1 MSHDIVDATLRGFRA
16 QLSEAIKSLHELI
29 ERIKSPDLA
38 QNASDLRERVREPF
52 MFVIV
57 GEVKSGKSSFINA
70 LLNTGTEV
78 CKVAPDPCTDTI
90 QQVLFGEEQ
99 TVVVN
104 EYLKKIFHPVDI
116 LKEIAIVDTPGTN
129 TIIRHHQE
137 ITERFIPVSDLI
149 VFVFEAKN
157 PYRQSA
163 WEFFDYINSE
173 WRKKVIFVLQQSD
186 LMEPDD
192 LLVNIKG
199 VTTQA
204 EKKGVVEPNVFAV
217 SAKKALGG
225 DLESS
230 GMGKVI
236 EYIHG
241 HITGGRAPWLKLE
254 NNLNTGREIMNKI
267 STGLEVR
274 QTQLSEDQSFRKE
287 VSETLTQQSKRSK
300 KQVHMLVENMV
311 AGFDRI
317 TGKAEKDLGRG
328 LNFFTLV
335 KRSFLSIFTKKE
347 SPTGWLTELTE
358 KMETDLKNVLT
369 VKVNEGVVS
378 VADSIQQMAKMIQL
392 KIQSSETILKADQGI
407 FADISEKRVQVMQE
421 LQEAFSDFLN
431 RTENFVDES
440 MIPKDSQFT
449 PDLAKGGG
457 LAVIGVVIA
466 TVTKGMAFDITGGIL
481 SAIGI
486 LFAGITV
493 GLKRR
498 KVMGSFAKEVA
509 KGRASLEEDI
519 STKLEK
525 YVDTIEQRI
534 DHNFWNFD
542 AMIQLEKQE
551 MSQLGDKY
559 QAVDQR
565 LQSIENEIK
574 EHMSIAH
581 GERA

>member
-542 AMIQLEKQE
+542 AMIQLEEQE

>member
-29 ERIKSPDLA
+29 ERIKSPDFA

-163 WEFFDYINSE
+163 WEFFDYINAE

-192 LLVNIKG
+192 LLVNING

-204 EKKGVVEPNVFAV
+204 EKKGVVEPNIFSV

-225 DLESS
+225 DLEGS

-254 NNLNTGREIMNKI
+254 NNLNTGRDIMNKI

-358 KMETDLKNVLT
+358 KMETDLKKVLT

-392 KIQSSETILKADQGI
+392 KIQNSETILKADQGI

-440 MIPKDSQFT
+440 MIPKDAQFA

-466 TVTKGMAFDITGGIL
+466 TVTKSMAFDITGGIL

-498 KVMGSFAKEVA
+498 KVMGSFTKEVV

-519 STKLEK
+519 RTKLEK

-542 AMIQLEKQE
+542 AMIQLEEQE
-551 MSQLGDKY
+551 MSLLVDKY
-559 QAVDQR
+559 QAVDQQ
-565 LQSIENEIK
+565 LQSIKNEIK
-574 EHMSIAH
+574 EHMSMAH
-581 GERA
+581 EV

>member
-1 MSHDIVDATLRGFRA
+1 
-16 QLSEAIKSLHELI
+16 
-29 ERIKSPDLA
+29 
-38 QNASDLRERVREPF
+38 
-52 MFVIV
+52 
-57 GEVKSGKSSFINA
+57 
-70 LLNTGTEV
+70 
-78 CKVAPDPCTDTI
+78 
-90 QQVLFGEEQ
+90 
-99 TVVVN
+99 
-104 EYLKKIFHPVDI
+104 
-116 LKEIAIVDTPGTN
+116 
-129 TIIRHHQE
+129 
-137 ITERFIPVSDLI
+137 
-149 VFVFEAKN
+149 
-157 PYRQSA
+157 
-163 WEFFDYINSE
+163 
-173 WRKKVIFVLQQSD
+173 
-186 LMEPDD
+186 
-192 LLVNIKG
+192 
-199 VTTQA
+199 
-204 EKKGVVEPNVFAV
+204 
-217 SAKKALGG
+217 
-225 DLESS
+225 
-230 GMGKVI
+230 
-236 EYIHG
+236 
-241 HITGGRAPWLKLE
+241 
-254 NNLNTGREIMNKI
+254 MNKI